1 MSSRCEPRHGD
12 GWVLYNIVLGR
23 GCALSR
29 RLRMPTFGPE
39 EIMTGFRN
47 SGPLCSTTHPPVD
60 DGTAMPSS
68 AAADDITRART
79 LIHEESHF
87 VTAGGTDDVQSTFP
101 GDPRKPGGRRCTAT
115 PRPLD
120 WACSAA
126 SDAKVGF
133 FIERHDP
140 ADHPLDLDWAA
151 HFPTVSKQRLR
162 RGWSVS
168 SMTAHLSTPRCF

>member
-1 MSSRCEPRHGD
+1 MGNARASSPLKPPQVPRLAHRLGQSLTLSRSMSSRCEPRHGD

-120 WACSAA
+120 
-126 SDAKVGF
+126 
-133 FIERHDP
+133 
-140 ADHPLDLDWAA
+140 
-151 HFPTVSKQRLR
+151 
-162 RGWSVS
+162 
-168 SMTAHLSTPRCF
+168 